1 MARGKRGL
9 RKKEIGI
16 GVDSAE
22 NFWGESRVP
31 LSKGERKKRL
41 EHDSH
46 LAKSILAVI
55 GVAVLAVLFWLESR
69 GY

>member
-1 MARGKRGL
+1 MGRQKLNPRTGRALGL
-9 RKKEIGI
+9 NAIRIGQ
-16 GVDSAE
+16 A
-22 NFWGESRVP
+22 ESRVP